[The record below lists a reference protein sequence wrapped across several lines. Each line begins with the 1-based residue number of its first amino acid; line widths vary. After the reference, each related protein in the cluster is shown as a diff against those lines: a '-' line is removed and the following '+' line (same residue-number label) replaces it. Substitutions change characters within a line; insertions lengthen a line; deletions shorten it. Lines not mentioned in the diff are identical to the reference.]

1 MEKVTPRAVLL
12 VHITTFSAKYLK
24 NGLAGEEGRPHRI
37 QVHLS
42 IFKFRQKVTSKK
54 RIEREKWLFKSNT
67 LDPPSMTKHR
77 SESRQNERSGS
88 LSLVGV
94 HLRAGHKYVAAGNRT
109 ETSVSSL
116 EEFIKIKKNI
126 CSETRNV

>member
-54 RIEREKWLFKSNT
+54 ESNV
-67 LDPPSMTKHR
+67 
-77 SESRQNERSGS
+77 RSGY
-88 LSLVGV
+88 LKVT
-94 HLRAGHKYVAAGNRT
+94 HLIRR
-109 ETSVSSL
+109 
-116 EEFIKIKKNI
+116 
-126 CSETRNV
+126 R

>member
-67 LDPPSMTKHR
+67 LDPPSMNNHSSSKR
-77 SESRQNERSGS
+77 EKLMKINSRLKFSS
-88 LSLVGV
+88 LSQSLT
-94 HLRAGHKYVAAGNRT
+94 LLPTDRAINCAV
-109 ETSVSSL
+109 
-116 EEFIKIKKNI
+116 F
-126 CSETRNV
+126 